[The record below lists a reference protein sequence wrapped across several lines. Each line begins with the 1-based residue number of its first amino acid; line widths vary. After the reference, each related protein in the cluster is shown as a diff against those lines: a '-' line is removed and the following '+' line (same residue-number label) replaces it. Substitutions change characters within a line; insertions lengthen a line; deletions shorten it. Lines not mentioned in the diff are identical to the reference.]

1 MSRLTS
7 SPMTE
12 VSRFRVVLDTNVILA
27 ALLSRNPASPTV
39 ELLHRWR
46 NGEFALL
53 YCTDLLLEYQEKL
66 ITKQIHLERR
76 LGFLSSLIAK
86 GLSVNLVP
94 AEIVPRVLADPDDDV
109 VLACA
114 LIGGATHLVTYDPHL
129 LTLEETYRQQV
140 SILDGLHFLCA
151 LSGDSPPVAG
161 FDSG

>member
-1 MSRLTS
+1 MDDLTLDADLDHHLFRTNSRG
-7 SPMTE
+7 
-12 VSRFRVVLDTNVILA
+12 SRPIYA
-27 ALLSRNPASPTV
+27 AAYTMASLLCFTAPT
-39 ELLHRWR
+39 
-46 NGEFALL
+46 F
-53 YCTDLLLEYQEKL
+53 LLEYQEKL
-66 ITKQIHLERR
+66 IAKQIHLERR

-140 SILDGLHFLCA
+140 CILDGLHFLYA
-151 LSGDSPPVAG
+151 LRGDTPPVAG
-161 FDSG
+161 FI

>member
-39 ELLHRWR
+39 ELLHRWH

-86 GLSVNLVP
+86 GFSVNLVP
-94 AEIVPRVLADPDDDV
+94 AEIVPRVLADPDDDDLCWP
-109 VLACA
+109 VL
-114 LIGGATHLVTYDPHL
+114 
-129 LTLEETYRQQV
+129 
-140 SILDGLHFLCA
+140 
-151 LSGDSPPVAG
+151 
-161 FDSG
+161 